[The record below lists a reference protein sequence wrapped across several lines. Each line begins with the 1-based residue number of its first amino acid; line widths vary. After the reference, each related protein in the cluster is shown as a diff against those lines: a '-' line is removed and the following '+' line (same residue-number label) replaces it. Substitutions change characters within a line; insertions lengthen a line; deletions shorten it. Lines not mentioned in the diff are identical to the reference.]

1 MRERKKR
8 KSPYHWVAMVMVFTV
23 AITSLFVLVLYLD
36 SPDVFLIKKVDS
48 ETGEV
53 SCSFNY
59 EKAYD
64 LFIQGIGAW
73 GAVLV
78 GVIALSQSE
87 SSHRLAEKL
96 ASRENSCNVYISNY
110 TSSNPMEKTFTL
122 SNDNSPKYVESDEYI
137 YLTFCNHGNAF
148 LKSVDIFFGNAV
160 FGSYLTLANGME
172 KKYRIYLPKDFNN
185 SHTVTCDIVF
195 TSCNNEKTFGDFE
208 IRAGSSKQKNI
219 MYYHFYGTEN
229 HNGIKV

>member
-64 LFIQGIGAW
+64 LFICEYTWTSIGVKYENFLQETIN
-73 GAVLV
+73 GA
-78 GVIALSQSE
+78 
-87 SSHRLAEKL
+87 
-96 ASRENSCNVYISNY
+96 
-110 TSSNPMEKTFTL
+110 MEK
-122 SNDNSPKYVESDEYI
+122 
-137 YLTFCNHGNAF
+137 
-148 LKSVDIFFGNAV
+148 
-160 FGSYLTLANGME
+160 
-172 KKYRIYLPKDFNN
+172 
-185 SHTVTCDIVF
+185 
-195 TSCNNEKTFGDFE
+195 
-208 IRAGSSKQKNI
+208 
-219 MYYHFYGTEN
+219 
-229 HNGIKV
+229 